1 MKRFLIVISILL
13 LQINLIHPTE
23 SESKL
28 SSADQQAVDGVF
40 KFSKQ
45 KRQDLITF
53 IENKI
58 ERLRKGYP
66 SKNDELLDELDDLN
80 NYKSMFGNTG
90 KAVVVL
96 SNVEQLTNLLSQLKA
111 SLGKHISS
119 KKSTSMREVKVCE

>member
-53 IENKI
+53 IKNKI

-66 SKNDELLDELDDLN
+66 SKNDELLDELDDLITDLTQKN
-80 NYKSMFGNTG
+80 
-90 KAVVVL
+90 
-96 SNVEQLTNLLSQLKA
+96 TNL
-111 SLGKHISS
+111 I
-119 KKSTSMREVKVCE
+119 